1 MTLCLRRET
10 LSGTCHAFT
19 FDKARSEFLVKNLG
33 EGTIYVAFEENA
45 TEARAI
51 KIPSKYGQICSCS
64 NVEGTTGMVSSTI
77 YITGTGEVEVQQL

>member
-10 LSGTCHAFT
+10 LTGVQQTFT
-19 FDKARSEFLVKNLG
+19 FDKARSDFLVKNLG
-33 EGTIYVAFEENA
+33 ESTIFVAFDPNA
-45 TEARAI
+45 IESRSI

-64 NVEGTTGMVSSTI
+64 NVEGTTGMVSATI